1 MFQPL
6 RVESAGPTNSFW
18 PDAGFIQR
26 EGRSLHR
33 SKPRAG
39 SEGPQL
45 LRTMLCPFQQPQ
57 DGTAALQRPQAPKE
71 QSQGEV
77 DARPR
82 RGCPARYCPEHL
94 SLRNIFEGTYVVFN
108 SLLVDE
114 SRSVASSIPQ
124 KLKPFVFVWL
134 LLSAARGFI
143 CQVCNARFTSMEMYQ
158 AHMKGNK
165 HQVK

>member
-1 MFQPL
+1 MMALQHYNGRKHQRNKAREKL
-6 RVESAGPTNSFW
+6 MQGLGE
-18 PDAGFIQR
+18 DA
-26 EGRSLHR
+26 
-33 SKPRAG
+33 
-39 SEGPQL
+39 
-45 LRTMLCPFQQPQ
+45 QQ
-57 DGTAALQRPQAPKE
+57 GTA
-71 QSQGEV
+71 QSICLSITFWGE
-77 DARPR
+77 RT
-82 RGCPARYCPEHL
+82 L
-94 SLRNIFEGTYVVFN
+94 VFN